1 MAPGWASPPAPGAL
15 SSTTAVSADP
25 HQPHHQGTG
34 DTGGW
39 PSPPPSASS
48 TTAPP
53 HTSIPVIS
61 PTTTSP
67 VRRKP
72 LPQNAAAVIPPR
84 RSESSSSASFSGGV
98 SPADPP
104 IPVTSVS
111 DVQTHSRA
119 TLSQLSGLVP
129 AEDPSL
135 FVPRDLDR
143 YESRS
148 ALCSYALLSGTVPP
162 VLIFILSHSPG
173 PHPGRGLPML
183 PIPPSDVS
191 QLIPLFSWLP
201 SDFPMRDSP
210 HLLFA

>member
-15 SSTTAVSADP
+15 SSTPAASAVP
-25 HQPHHQGTG
+25 HQPYHQGTG

-48 TTAPP
+48 TTAPHP
-53 HTSIPVIS
+53 PIPVTS

-84 RSESSSSASFSGGV
+84 RSESSSSASFPGGV
-98 SPADPP
+98 SPADSP

-111 DVQTHSRA
+111 DVQNHSRS
-119 TLSQLSGLVP
+119 TLSQSSVSGP

-143 YESRS
+143 YASRG
-148 ALCSYALLSGTVPP
+148 ALCSDALLFGAVPS
-162 VLIFILSHSPG
+162 VLIFILPHSPG
-173 PHPGRGLPML
+173 PTRAE
-183 PIPPSDVS
+183 
-191 QLIPLFSWLP
+191 
-201 SDFPMRDSP
+201 DFPCPFPLQTCHS
-210 HLLFA
+210 